1 MFSGDNPGFSAIIGN
16 PPFVRQEGIRGSKA
30 GMQLRGHPRS
40 APLDLPDGFAI
51 PGGSDLSAYFYI
63 HSLGRLCRGGRLG
76 FISSDG
82 WLRAGYGE
90 ALQRVLLDNTA
101 VDTIAASDFKVFGD
115 ADVNTAIVVAE
126 RSRPRPGHEV
136 SLAAAAGPAD
146 FAGEGPGPAGAGGMP
161 QSEMEPGNWSAAL
174 FAGSPMAAPFAEV
187 AMADAGTVRFGT
199 KTGYKEF
206 FVMTAAEA
214 ERHGVPR
221 RYLRPCVAGRGGPLL
236 KDEDADEFLL
246 DVPDEKGVLE
256 RTADGRAALEYIR
269 RGEDMRVETKS
280 GGKQTTARLPDLP
293 TLSARRPWYS
303 LGFAGAPHP
312 PIFLSRIAGGRIK
325 AYENA
330 GTYRATNTHVSY
342 TPNNAAHTRA
352 LSAYLA
358 SAWFALYME
367 RNANPMGGGAL
378 SVEVY
383 NFAAAPVPDM
393 GALPARAVA
402 QLEAAWES
410 YCGDADLEGLDRAVL
425 AALGFDGGQS
435 DAVLADLGALVRR
448 RTGRRRG
455 P

>member
-1 MFSGDNPGFSAIIGN
+1 
-16 PPFVRQEGIRGSKA
+16 
-30 GMQLRGHPRS
+30 
-40 APLDLPDGFAI
+40 
-51 PGGSDLSAYFYI
+51 
-63 HSLGRLCRGGRLG
+63 
-76 FISSDG
+76 
-82 WLRAGYGE
+82 
-90 ALQRVLLDNTA
+90 
-101 VDTIAASDFKVFGD
+101 
-115 ADVNTAIVVAE
+115 
-126 RSRPRPGHEV
+126 
-136 SLAAAAGPAD
+136 
-146 FAGEGPGPAGAGGMP
+146 
-161 QSEMEPGNWSAAL
+161 
-174 FAGSPMAAPFAEV
+174 
-187 AMADAGTVRFGT
+187 
-199 KTGYKEF
+199 
-206 FVMTAAEA
+206 
-214 ERHGVPR
+214 
-221 RYLRPCVAGRGGPLL
+221 
-236 KDEDADEFLL
+236 
-246 DVPDEKGVLE
+246 
-256 RTADGRAALEYIR
+256 
-269 RGEDMRVETKS
+269 MRVETKS
-280 GGKQTTARLPDLP
+280 GGRRVLVRLPDLP

-325 AYENA
+325 VYENA

-342 TPNNAAHTRA
+342 TPNNAAHARA

-378 SVEVY
+378 SVEVH

-393 GALPARAVA
+393 DALPARAVA